1 MEGERMF
8 RVKTQIEDPGLQK
21 EIDALLLVM
30 DDTDKTSD
38 EYAKLLSHLTKLY
51 NLKEDN
57 SKRSVSADT
66 KAVVLGNL
74 VGILMIV
81 GHERAHVVTS
91 KALNF
96 VMKAR

>member
-1 MEGERMF
+1 MEGEHMF

-21 EIDALLLVM
+21 EIEHVLKDMSETNA
-30 DDTDKTSD
+30 TSD
-38 EYAKLLSHLTKLY
+38 EYAGLVNKLSKLY
-51 NLKEDN
+51 ALKEN
-57 SKRSVSADT
+57 NREKRVSPDT
-66 KAVVLGNL
+66 MATVLGNL
-74 VGILMIV
+74 VGIVMIV